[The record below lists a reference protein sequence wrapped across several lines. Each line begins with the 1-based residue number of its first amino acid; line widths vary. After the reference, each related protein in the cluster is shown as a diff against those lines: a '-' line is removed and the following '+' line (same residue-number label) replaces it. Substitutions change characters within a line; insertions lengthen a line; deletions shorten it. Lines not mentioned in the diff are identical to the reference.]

1 MPAIASVQASA
12 NGRYFESADGE
23 PFFWLGDT
31 QWQLARDFTL
41 DDVESIVR
49 RRKQQGFNVL
59 LVMLTGVGDG
69 TRANVNGHTPWLAHD
84 PATPNEAY
92 FRHVDDA
99 LHIAEN
105 AGMVV
110 VLGVFHQ
117 LHVTRITTDNAR
129 GYARW
134 VAERYGGRPNVVWSM
149 YPRATDEYIP
159 VTRELVAGLMSV
171 DEDRLITVHP
181 DPSPASSSFIQ
192 DAPWLA
198 CHMIQSWAH
207 LDKLVE
213 MVAAAYALHPPKPVV
228 MAEGA
233 YEDPLTDEYAMAITP
248 LMVRQQAYAS
258 CLAGGF
264 HVYGHTDMWKRPAK
278 WEAALDA
285 PGAKHMG
292 VLRDVLCD
300 LSWADLVPDM
310 RLLADGP
317 SHALDCAARAADG
330 SWALVY
336 AAESDVVTVEPGALG
351 ASSVRATHID
361 PTTGERSDLGVHAG
375 TGAIRFPA
383 GEPTAD
389 GLVLLRPVG

>member
-1 MPAIASVQASA
+1 MPNRGIRVSA

-41 DDVESIVR
+41 DEVDAIVR
-49 RRKQQGFNVL
+49 GRQRQGFNVL

-69 TRANVNGHTPWLAHD
+69 TRANVNGDAPWLADD
-84 PATPNEAY
+84 PMTPNEAY
-92 FRHVDDA
+92 FQHVDDA
-99 LHIAEN
+99 LRVAQD

-129 GYARW
+129 RYARW
-134 VAERYGGRPNVVWSM
+134 VAERYGDNSNIVWSM
-149 YPRATDEYIP
+149 YPRAADQFVP

-171 DEDRLITVHP
+171 SDERLISVHP
-181 DPSPASSSFIQ
+181 DPSPASSSFMPE
-192 DAPWLA
+192 AEWLA
-198 CHMIQSWAH
+198 CHMIQSWAY
-207 LDKLVE
+207 LDVLVE
-213 MVAAAYALHPPKPVV
+213 MVAADYALHPPRPVV

-233 YEDPLTDEYAMAITP
+233 YEDPLTDEYRMAITP

-264 HVYGHTDMWKRPAK
+264 HVYGHTDMWKRPAN

-285 PGAKHMG
+285 PGATQMR

-300 LSWADLVPDM
+300 LSWVDLVPDTG
-310 RLLADGP
+310 LLADGP

-336 AAESDVVTVEPGALG
+336 VAEGGTVDVRSESLG
-351 ASSVRATHID
+351 ASSLRATRID
-361 PTTGERSDLGVHAG
+361 PSTGERSDLGAHAG
-375 TGAIRFPA
+375 SGAVELNA
-383 GEPTAD
+383 GEPGSD
-389 GLVLLRPVG
+389 GLLLLRPLE